1 MSDDHSNFKRVL
13 ASIGLCIL
21 VSVVYAGFFEDWL
34 DDYLGDGFGPYYI
47 PVGLLLF
54 FLGAILYLRYEEE
67 QAREKGRKV
76 YHWFSKE
83 THDLWNSMDTKGKA
97 VYVFG
102 WIIVTIIGVVL
113 AWYAL
118 IFSVGWFFSQ
128 VP

>member
-1 MSDDHSNFKRVL
+1 MPRGDKSDGNLLSEIL
-13 ASIGLCIL
+13 AQSIGLL
-21 VSVVYAGFFEDWL
+21 VVIGLAIAIGGLIGVVVF
-34 DDYLGDGFGPYYI
+34 
-47 PVGLLLF
+47 VGY
-54 FLGAILYLRYEEE
+54 FLVIIFRALRLEM
-67 QAREKGRKV
+67 ARDHPGKV
-76 YHWFSKE
+76 HDNLFSKE

>member
-1 MSDDHSNFKRVL
+1 MPRGDKSDGNLLSEIL
-13 ASIGLCIL
+13 AQSIGLLVVIGLAIAIGGLIGVVVFVGYFLVIL
-21 VSVVYAGFFEDWL
+21 FRAFRLEM
-34 DDYLGDGFGPYYI
+34 
-47 PVGLLLF
+47 
-54 FLGAILYLRYEEE
+54 
-67 QAREKGRKV
+67 ARDHSGKV
-76 YHWFSKE
+76 HDNLFSKE

-97 VYVFG
+97 VYVLG